1 MNLILL
7 HSPAHIIPSFESIGE
22 IITALRS
29 RGYEI
34 KFRRETAGLHCIE
47 LSCYILPDDFT
58 VDEYY
63 HFEDSLN
70 TDRERSLYA
79 ITSTE
84 GLKGF
89 FVDSCF
95 VYEDN
100 ISPEMAHKLK
110 I

>member
-1 MNLILL
+1 MDLILI
-7 HSPAHIIPSFESIGE
+7 HSPVHVIPSFESIGQV
-22 IITALRS
+22 ITELRS
-29 RGYEI
+29 RGYAI
-34 KFRRETAGLHCIE
+34 KFRRETAGLHCFE
-47 LSCYILPDDFT
+47 LSCYITPDDFT

-79 ITSTE
+79 VSSMQ

-100 ISPEMAHKLK
+100 ISPEMAQKLK
-110 I
+110 M